1 MHFQMKPYSIS
12 LQLYAVI
19 DCKLNSDLTSITSVC
34 VTDTNTLTVTVG
46 EYCNHGN
53 HGNHL

>member
-1 MHFQMKPYSIS
+1 MHFQMKPCLIS

-46 EYCNHGN
+46 EYWN